1 MKIAPGPG
9 SGEAGPGPKAARSLG
24 AGRQGRGTRA
34 ESGVCVPPRGRRFLS
49 ADHTRARSDTTVLL
63 ARSGS
68 GGSARAEGALARRR
82 RGGVRGPKRSPP
94 ARPAGPGRQRR
105 GRFGNRRFPLGGRS
119 RRKRLFIKLWWPASK
134 IVVVFL
140 TQRTMKN
147 EVKPPCPF
155 QQNPNLNLAR
165 STISPLKLQSPFLVE
180 IVSLRALQSFFLYF
194 V

>member
-1 MKIAPGPG
+1 MRSGRRDCGEVAAGGGGRVFGGPCAAPGSRAKVAPRRG
-9 SGEAGPGPKAARSLG
+9 QGEALARRKAARFLG

-119 RRKRLFIKLWWPASK
+119 RRKRLFIKLCW
-134 IVVVFL
+134 
-140 TQRTMKN
+140 
-147 EVKPPCPF
+147 
-155 QQNPNLNLAR
+155 
-165 STISPLKLQSPFLVE
+165 PLKLQSPVLE
-180 IVSLRALQSFFLYF
+180 ASRT
-194 V
+194 